1 VEAVAFHGWGTDG
14 SVAQLLIAEGWRF
27 ELFQAVRL
35 LQKMAPDRVPVGEGQ
50 EPDREAV
57 RFRSRVAFDF
67 PASEVQEIEL
77 PDAEGDPVRVV
88 VNALGLAGAL
98 GPLPAPFSE
107 LLVQRTW
114 AKDFAFRDFLD
125 IFNHRLVSLLVRA
138 KKRHRAG
145 FSWDRPD
152 RESFS
157 RAAFGLM
164 GLGTPGL
171 AGRMDVE
178 DRTLLQ
184 YAGIVAR
191 RARSIVGLEVI
202 LADYFGVRVHS
213 RQLVGRWLEIPE
225 DQQTALGVFV
235 GRNHELT
242 AVRAGAVLG
251 RRTWDQQAGFELR
264 LGPLT
269 LGQFLDFLPIGRSY
283 RSLAQLIRFYAGE
296 EHDCD
301 LRLTLKAAE
310 IPPCRL
316 GAGPRLG
323 WSSWLRTK
331 PFAEDDSQVCLRPVR
346 SA

>member
-1 VEAVAFHGWGTDG
+1 MAFHGWGTDG

-57 RFRSRVAFDF
+57 RFRSRVGFDF

-178 DRTLLQ
+178 DRGLLQ

-213 RQLVGRWLEIPE
+213 RQLVGRWLELPD
-225 DQQTALGVFV
+225 DQRTALGTSA

-251 RRTWDQQAGFELR
+251 RRTWDQQACFEIR

-296 EHDCD
+296 EHECD

-331 PFAEDDSQVCLRPVR
+331 PFAEDDSQVCLRPMR